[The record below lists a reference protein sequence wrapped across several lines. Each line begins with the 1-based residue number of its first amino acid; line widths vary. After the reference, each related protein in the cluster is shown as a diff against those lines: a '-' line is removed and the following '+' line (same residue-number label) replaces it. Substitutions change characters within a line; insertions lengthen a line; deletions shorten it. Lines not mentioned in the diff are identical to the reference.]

1 MASRRQCREWVVQLL
16 FILDMNKQE
25 LDQLFSDFWSDR
37 EAPAKA
43 RKFTE
48 EHVRD
53 IVNGMDKL
61 DEVLRKYSHNWDLHR
76 IGVIERN
83 VIRMAIYEILFRD
96 DIPAVVSIN
105 EAVDLAKYFGN
116 TESGRFVNGIL
127 DNLRKA
133 ADAEMQAGA
142 EEHGEAEADQG

>member
-16 FILDMNKQE
+16 FILDMNHQE
-25 LDQLFSDFWSDR
+25 LGQLYADFWEDR
-37 EAPAKA
+37 DVSAKG

-48 EHVRD
+48 DHVND
-53 IVNGMDKL
+53 IVASMDKL

-105 EAVDLAKYFGN
+105 EAVDIAKYFGN

-127 DNLRKA
+127 DNLRRSV
-133 ADAEMQAGA
+133 
-142 EEHGEAEADQG
+142 EAEANDETQKPSG

>member
-25 LDQLFSDFWSDR
+25 MDQLFKDFWQEQ
-37 EAPAKA
+37 EASAKA
-43 RKFTE
+43 KKFTE
-48 EHVRD
+48 DHVRD
-53 IVNGMDKL
+53 IAGNMDKL

-76 IGVIERN
+76 IGVVERN

-105 EAVDLAKYFGN
+105 EAVDIAKYFGN

-127 DNLRKA
+127 DNLRKSVS
-133 ADAEMQAGA
+133 ADTQGAGN
-142 EEHGEAEADQG
+142 DDKPRKN

>member
-1 MASRRQCREWVVQLL
+1 MASRRDGREWVVQLL

-25 LDQLFSDFWSDR
+25 LPQLFEDFWSDR
-37 EAPAKA
+37 DASKKA
-43 RKFTE
+43 RRFAEK
-48 EHVRD
+48 HVAD
-53 IVNGMDKL
+53 IVERMGEL

-105 EAVDLAKYFGN
+105 EAVDIAKYFGN
-116 TESGRFVNGIL
+116 SESGRFVNGIL
-127 DNLRKA
+127 DNLRKTEQRTKP
-133 ADAEMQAGA
+133 DKAGT
-142 EEHGEAEADQG
+142 HDRKKRD

>member
-25 LDQLFSDFWSDR
+25 LDQLYSDFWEDR
-37 EAPAKA
+37 DASPKG

-48 EHVRD
+48 DHVND
-53 IVNGMDKL
+53 IVASMDKL

-105 EAVDLAKYFGN
+105 EAVDIAKYFGN

-127 DNLRKA
+127 DNLRRSVD
-133 ADAEMQAGA
+133 ADAE
-142 EEHGEAEADQG
+142 EAEANGESQKSSG